1 MPVAEV
7 GTPRWKHVETADRD
21 EALGLLAEAYG
32 SRFRLSSS
40 RGDYTLRHTRVATNL
55 FSLDSVFI
63 KDMELQ
69 VDPPGN
75 PMICQIDGGRVEHE
89 ANGRSEQFRAGDALL
104 LTDAVLSHPVRCQDL
119 WLRVVVLDPA
129 LLLSVTNAAP
139 NPLAVP
145 WSFRGPRPISSVAAR
160 HWVTTLDYLR
170 QVLANPEATQHPL
183 VLTNAA
189 RLLAA
194 SALATFHNSAQ
205 ADHNSAL
212 ADTSTQCPREA
223 TTATLRAAT
232 VFMES
237 HVAEDISLSDIARAC
252 HVSVRA
258 VQLAFRRHLGTTP
271 TAYLRRLRLDQ
282 AHQELLHADPARQT
296 VSGIAARWGFA
307 SHSRFTTYYRNAYGV
322 LPSHTLQRK

>member
-1 MPVAEV
+1 MTVAEV
-7 GTPRWKHVETADRD
+7 VAPRWTHFETTDRD
-21 EALGLLAEAYG
+21 EALGFLAEAYG
-32 SRFRLSSS
+32 PRLRMSSG
-40 RGDYTLRHTRVATNL
+40 RGDYTMQHTRVATDW

-63 KDMELQ
+63 KDMEFQ
-69 VDPPGN
+69 MDPPGTV
-75 PMICQIDGGRVEHE
+75 MICQVDGGQVEHE
-89 ANGRSEQFRAGDALL
+89 VNGASERFGAGDILL
-104 LTDAVLSHPVRCQDL
+104 LADPVLSHTLRCHEL
-119 WLRVVVLDPA
+119 RSRVVVLDPV
-129 LLLSVTNAAP
+129 LLLSVANAVPASR
-139 NPLAVP
+139 AVP
-145 WSFRGPRPISSVAAR
+145 WSFRGPRPISSVAAC
-160 HWVTTLDYLR
+160 HWVITLDYLR
-170 QVLANPEATQHPL
+170 HVLANPEATRHPL
-183 VLTNAA
+183 VLGQAA

-194 SALATFHNSAQ
+194 TALATFHNSALTD
-205 ADHNSAL
+205 ASIRD
-212 ADTSTQCPREA
+212 PREA

-237 HVAEDISLSDIARAC
+237 HVAEDISLADIARAC

-282 AHQELLHADPARQT
+282 AHQELLHADPQRQT

>member
-1 MPVAEV
+1 MTVTEVVA
-7 GTPRWKHVETADRD
+7 PRWKHFETADRD
-21 EALGLLAEAYG
+21 EALGLLVEAYG
-32 SRFRLSSS
+32 SRFRMSSS

-55 FSLDSVFI
+55 FSLDNVFI

-75 PMICQIDGGRVEHE
+75 LMICQIDGGRVEHE
-89 ANGRSEQFRAGDALL
+89 ANGRSEQFRAGDTLL
-104 LTDAVLSHPVRCQDL
+104 LADTVLPHTVRCHEL
-119 WLRVVVLDPA
+119 WLRVVVLDPV
-129 LLLSVTNAAP
+129 LLLSVTNAVP
-139 NPLAVP
+139 NSRAVP
-145 WSFRGPRPISSVAAR
+145 WSFRGSRPRSSVAAR

-183 VLTNAA
+183 ILASTA

-194 SALATFHNSAQ
+194 SALATFHNSA
-205 ADHNSAL
+205 L
-212 ADTSTQCPREA
+212 ADTSRGCPREA

-271 TAYLRRLRLDQ
+271 TAFLRRLRLDL
-282 AHQELLHADPARQT
+282 AHQELLQADPARQT

-322 LPSHTLQRK
+322 LPSHTLQLK